1 MRGPE
6 SEWVPGQILSWPP
19 REGRVGFPF
28 QVSQDISMLPGQAT
42 LIGPCSLFSE
52 MRTVDLSVKNTQ
64 MLWDVLIAG
73 WRKEFSKSDKTPR
86 MWWVSCLTSGA
97 MSLGEEIRAG
107 DP

>member
-1 MRGPE
+1 M
-6 SEWVPGQILSWPP
+6 
-19 REGRVGFPF
+19 GFPF

-64 MLWDVLIAG
+64 MLWDVLVAG

-86 MWWVSCLTSGA
+86 VVGKLPDKWSHVSG
-97 MSLGEEIRAG
+97 GG
-107 DP
+107 DQGWGPLRWAWQ